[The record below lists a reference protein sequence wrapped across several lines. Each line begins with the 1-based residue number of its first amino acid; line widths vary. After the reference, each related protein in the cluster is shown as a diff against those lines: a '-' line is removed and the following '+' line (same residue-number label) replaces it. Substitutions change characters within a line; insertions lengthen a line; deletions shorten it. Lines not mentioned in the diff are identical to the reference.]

1 MDRKT
6 ILSQIE
12 KIFREV
18 LDDERITLT
27 EDTTAKD
34 VEKWDSLTHILIIV
48 GMEKLF
54 NLRFTSTEIHD
65 WKNVKAMID
74 SIQSK

>member
-6 ILSQIE
+6 ILLQIE
-12 KIFREV
+12 KIFRDV

-34 VEKWDSLTHILIIV
+34 IEKWDSLTHILIIV
-48 GMEKLF
+48 GMEKHF
-54 NLRFTSTEIHD
+54 NIKFTSTEIID